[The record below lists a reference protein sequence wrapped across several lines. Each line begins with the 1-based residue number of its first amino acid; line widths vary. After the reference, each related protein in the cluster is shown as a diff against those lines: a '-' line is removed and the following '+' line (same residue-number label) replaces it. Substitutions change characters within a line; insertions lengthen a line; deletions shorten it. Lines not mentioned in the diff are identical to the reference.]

1 MGKYMTIKHLFLLV
15 QQLPPF
21 CLFLSLGIEEFV
33 YKPLSFNQICAM
45 TLGTLTYHPFN
56 YMLLKLTAPSRLY
69 VCFCYWLVSHIDSCV
84 FFNIC
89 KQSSKHSKGLKLC
102 IIYLS
107 EGRKIFILCA
117 WNLKQDYKLKRF
129 SMHNPEIKL
138 PNHFF
143 AIDFYTWFNS

>member
-1 MGKYMTIKHLFLLV
+1 MSFKSLHRTVAEEKGSDFF
-15 QQLPPF
+15 QQELGSDNITHRYGEIYDNKTF
-21 CLFLSLGIEEFV
+21 VFIGSTTSIILSFLSLGIEEFV

-69 VCFCYWLVSHIDSCV
+69 VCFCYWLVSHRDSCV

-107 EGRKIFILCA
+107 GGRKTLHPLCM
-117 WNLKQDYKLKRF
+117 K
-129 SMHNPEIKL
+129 S
-138 PNHFF
+138 
-143 AIDFYTWFNS
+143 

>member
-15 QQLPPF
+15 QQLPSF

-45 TLGTLTYHPFN
+45 TPGTLTYHPFN

-69 VCFCYWLVSHIDSCV
+69 VCFCYWLVSHGDSCV

-102 IIYLS
+102 IFLLYLS
-107 EGRKIFILCA
+107 GGRKTLHPLCM
-117 WNLKQDYKLKRF
+117 K
-129 SMHNPEIKL
+129 S
-138 PNHFF
+138 
-143 AIDFYTWFNS
+143 

>member
-15 QQLPPF
+15 QQLPSF

-45 TLGTLTYHPFN
+45 TPGTLTYHPFN

-69 VCFCYWLVSHIDSCV
+69 VCFCYWLVSHRDNCV

-89 KQSSKHSKGLKLC
+89 KHVVFKAFQRSKVVYYISFRRKKNSSSFVHEILH
-102 IIYLS
+102 
-107 EGRKIFILCA
+107 KIT
-117 WNLKQDYKLKRF
+117 N
-129 SMHNPEIKL
+129 
-138 PNHFF
+138 
-143 AIDFYTWFNS
+143 

>member
-1 MGKYMTIKHLFLLV
+1 MTIKHLFLLV
-15 QQLPPF
+15 QQFPSF

-45 TLGTLTYHPFN
+45 TPGTLTYHPFN
-56 YMLLKLTAPSRLY
+56 YMLLKLTAPSRLN

-89 KQSSKHSKGLKLC
+89 KQSSKHSKSKVVYY
-102 IIYLS
+102 IS
-107 EGRKIFILCA
+107 FRRKKNSSSFVHEIL
-117 WNLKQDYKLKRF
+117 NKITYKLKRF

-143 AIDFYTWFNS
+143 FCN

>member
-15 QQLPPF
+15 QQLPSF
-21 CLFLSLGIEEFV
+21 CLSYLLVLKSLFINLSHSIRYVLWLLALWPIT
-33 YKPLSFNQICAM
+33 LS
-45 TLGTLTYHPFN
+45 N

-69 VCFCYWLVSHIDSCV
+69 VCFCYWLVSHRDNCV

-107 EGRKIFILCA
+107 GGRKTLHPLCMKSYTR
-117 WNLKQDYKLKRF
+117 LQIKKLFHAQPRNKT
-129 SMHNPEIKL
+129 PK
-138 PNHFF
+138 PFF
-143 AIDFYTWFNS
+143 CNWFLYMI

>member
-1 MGKYMTIKHLFLLV
+1 MTIKHLFLLV
-15 QQLPPF
+15 QQLPSF

-69 VCFCYWLVSHIDSCV
+69 VCFCYWLVSHRDSCV

-102 IIYLS
+102 IIFFQEEEKL
-107 EGRKIFILCA
+107 FILCA
-117 WNLKQDYKLKRF
+117 WNLKQDYVQ
-129 SMHNPEIKL
+129 IKKVFHAQPRNKT
-138 PNHFF
+138 PNVFF
-143 AIDFYTWFNS
+143 WNWFLYMI